1 MRTEVYEQ
9 IETILLECG
18 IEEDKINS
26 KDFIS
31 EDVLDSL
38 TMAEIIIAIE
48 DVFKIEIDAE
58 EIIPDNFMNIYT
70 ICELTEKYFV
80 K

>member
-1 MRTEVYEQ
+1 MRTETYEQ
-9 IETILLECG
+9 IERILLECG

-26 KDFIS
+26 NDFLS
-31 EDVLDSL
+31 EDILDSL

-58 EIIPDNFMNIYT
+58 EIIPDNFMNIST
-70 ICELTEKYFV
+70 ICELTEKYFL